1 MRKNHEE
8 GEQRGDKVGRI
19 RAALGKLAHDAQ
31 QQGQHG
37 ENPGHQVQHLGALL
51 LIPVGVQHH
60 QHYHP
65 LADKQQHRLPEKQR
79 LACESRRMG
88 SKMTKEDKI
97 SLPLWRASISFITH
111 SPFSCESH
119 SITSSSTEVFSW

>member
-1 MRKNHEE
+1 MPSSK
-8 GEQRGDKVGRI
+8 DSTGRI
-19 RAALGKLAHDAQ
+19 QATRFSTLGLCS
-31 QQGQHG
+31 
-37 ENPGHQVQHLGALL
+37 LF
-51 LIPVGVQHH
+51 
-60 QHYHP
+60 
-65 LADKQQHRLPEKQR
+65 R
-79 LACESRRMG
+79 LACSTTSIITHWLTSSSTGSQRNSVWPAKAAGRMG